1 MLPQSSSEVNFS
13 TKIQGKTGWS
23 KYEGVTFYKGLDE
36 KTCYLAAKSGL
47 AYANF
52 QIKEENFEK
61 RFVFGEHGITVYD
74 WNIVAGAY
82 IKPEDKGCLVKLIV
96 EGSKDIGYRGDATGA
111 NWTQVI
117 FQGMRQYLISNNK
130 YFEDDRGI

>member
-23 KYEGVTFYKGLDE
+23 KYEGVTFYKGVDE
-36 KTCYLAAKSGL
+36 KTCYLAAKAGL

-61 RFVFGEHGITVYD
+61 RFVFGEHGITAYD

-82 IKPEDKGCLVKLIV
+82 IKPENKGCLAKLII
-96 EGSKDIGYRGDATGA
+96 EGSKDLGFQGDATGA
-111 NWTQVI
+111 NWTQNI
-117 FQGMRQYLISNNK
+117 FQCSLQQR
-130 YFEDDRGI
+130 